1 MSPFR
6 ALTFSH
12 VTKGV
17 LVGFIGG
24 HATWHVRCV
33 HARLVAGVGGLPG
46 KCGVAAI
53 REGVLQVDA
62 APWRGVRNGNK
73 SH

>member
-1 MSPFR
+1 MSPFM
-6 ALTFSH
+6 APTFSH
-12 VTKGV
+12 VAKGV

-33 HARLVAGVGGLPG
+33 HARLVARVGGLPG

-53 REGVLQVDA
+53 REGILQVDT
-62 APWRGVRNGNK
+62 APRSGGGEK
-73 SH
+73 KQK